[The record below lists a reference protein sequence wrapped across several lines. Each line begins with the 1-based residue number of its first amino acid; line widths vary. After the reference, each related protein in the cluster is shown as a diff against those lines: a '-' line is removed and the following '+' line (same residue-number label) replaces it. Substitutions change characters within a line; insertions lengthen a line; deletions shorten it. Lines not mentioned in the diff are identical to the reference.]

1 MIRLMIE
8 ILFAITEFVFRLALL
23 PFTILLGSPKPKKK
37 RKKNKGLNSTE
48 AMILGLTLF
57 DDYDD

>member
-8 ILFAITEFVFRLALL
+8 ILFSITEFVFRLALL
-23 PFTILLGSPKPKKK
+23 PFTFLFGDKKHK
-37 RKKNKGLNSTE
+37 KKKNKGLSSTE